1 MKIKPKVCILAAG
14 TGSRLGSVSES
25 LGKALLPIANSTALS
40 FIINKF
46 SKEFEIIIAVGY
58 KSELIKEY
66 CSAAHYDRKI
76 TFVDVDN
83 YDQPGSGPGYSL
95 SLCRPHLNTSFYLTT
110 VDCLV
115 DEVPDLDCDWIGTYY
130 TDNPSLYSTADVDS
144 FGNIK
149 AFMNKSSNGFNN
161 AFIGLAFVKSSD
173 IFWAQIDKYKNSE
186 NEVEFVAAWYETN
199 LYPQLKAVDVKWSDT
214 GSISGYTNTLN
225 KYGHSNL
232 GMSKVI
238 SEHTFHENNR
248 IIKITLDKDK
258 NLKRYLRSTELKAL
272 IPLVT
277 YYADY
282 TLAYEYVSGEEMYCF
297 NYPLMMVELL
307 NYLKH
312 DLWKFRF
319 IFDFPKYCYEFYH
332 DKTYQRYNK
341 INFIDDNNCV
351 INSLEC
357 DPILSILNKINFN
370 RLSYGQACVFHG
382 DLQFQNIIVTKNKFI
397 LIDWREEFI
406 NNSKTGDQYYDL
418 GKLYACLLFDY
429 SKISHY
435 SEDMNIKQ
443 NEYSFNIFLSEPLNK
458 AKELFESWVKDH
470 GLDLDRIKII
480 AALIWL
486 NMSPL
491 HKYPDNILLFLMSK
505 YQLNLLMKQ
514 KNSYI
519 Q

>member
-46 SKEFEIIIAVGY
+46 PREFDIVIAVGF
-58 KSELIKEY
+58 KSDLIKEY

-95 SLCRPHLNTSFYLTT
+95 SLCRQYLNTSFYLST

-115 DEVPDLDCDWIGTYY
+115 DDIPTLDSDWIGTYH
-130 TDNPSLYSTADVDS
+130 TDNPSLYSTADVDEA
-144 FGNIK
+144 GNIK
-149 AFMNKSSNGFNN
+149 AFMNKSANGFNN
-161 AFIGLAFVKSSD
+161 AFIGLAFIKSYD
-173 IFWAQIDKYKNSE
+173 LFWSQIDKYKNSE
-186 NEVEFVAAWYETN
+186 NEVEFVAAWYEPN
-199 LYPQLKAVDVKWSDT
+199 LYPQLKAVDLEWNDT
-214 GSISGYTNTLN
+214 GSVSGYTDTLD

-258 NLKRYLRSTELKAL
+258 NLKRYLRSTELKSL
-272 IPLVT
+272 IPSVT
-277 YYADY
+277 YYGSF
-282 TLAYEYVSGEEMYCF
+282 TLAYEYASGEEMYCF
-297 NYPLMMVELL
+297 NYPLMIVELL
-307 NYLKH
+307 DYLNRE
-312 DLWKFRF
+312 LWKNRF
-319 IFDFPKYCYEFYH
+319 VFDFPKYCFEFYH

-351 INSLEC
+351 INSLTCE
-357 DPILSILNKINFN
+357 PIVSILNKIDFN
-370 RLSYGQACVFHG
+370 KLSYGRACVFHG

-406 NNSKTGDQYYDL
+406 NNSKLGDQYYDL
-418 GKLYACLLFDY
+418 AKLYACLLFDY
-429 SKISHY
+429 SKITNY

-443 NEYSFNIFLSEPLNK
+443 NEYSFNITLTEPLIK
-458 AKELFESWVKDH
+458 ARELFESWV
-470 GLDLDRIKII
+470 LSNAIDLDRVKII

-505 YQLNLLMKQ
+505 YQLNTLKQQ

>member
-25 LGKALLPIANSTALS
+25 LGKALLPSANSTALS

-46 SKEFEIIIAVGY
+46 PREFDIVIAVGF
-58 KSELIKEY
+58 KSDLIKEY

-95 SLCRPHLNTSFYLTT
+95 SLCRQYLNTSFYLST

-115 DEVPDLDCDWIGTYY
+115 DDIPTLDSDWIGTYH
-130 TDNPSLYSTADVDS
+130 TDNPSLYSTADVDEA
-144 FGNIK
+144 GNIK
-149 AFMNKSSNGFNN
+149 AFMNKSANGFNN
-161 AFIGLAFVKSSD
+161 AFIGLAFIKSYD
-173 IFWAQIDKYKNSE
+173 LFWSQIDKYKNSE
-186 NEVEFVAAWYETN
+186 NEVEFVAAWYEPN
-199 LYPQLKAVDVKWSDT
+199 LYPQLKAVDLEWNDT
-214 GSISGYTNTLN
+214 GSVSGYTDTLD

-258 NLKRYLRSTELKAL
+258 NLKRYLRSTELKSL
-272 IPLVT
+272 IPSVT
-277 YYADY
+277 YYGSF
-282 TLAYEYVSGEEMYCF
+282 TLAYEYASGEEMYCF
-297 NYPLMMVELL
+297 NYPLMIVELL
-307 NYLKH
+307 DYLNRE
-312 DLWKFRF
+312 LWKNRF
-319 IFDFPKYCYEFYH
+319 VFDFPKYCFEFYH

-351 INSLEC
+351 INSLTCE
-357 DPILSILNKINFN
+357 PIVSILNKIDFN
-370 RLSYGQACVFHG
+370 KLSYGRACVFHG

-406 NNSKTGDQYYDL
+406 NNSKLGDQYYDL
-418 GKLYACLLFDY
+418 AKLYACLLFDY
-429 SKISHY
+429 SKITNY

-443 NEYSFNIFLSEPLNK
+443 NEYSFNITLTEPLIK
-458 AKELFESWVKDH
+458 ARELFESWV
-470 GLDLDRIKII
+470 LSNAIDLDRVKII

-505 YQLNLLMKQ
+505 YQLNTLKQQ